1 VLAWE
6 VKMNGKEAF
15 DNSLEKAFVE
25 EYLDEQG
32 YSLEKLRHLP
42 ERVVKQLMKEATRYA
57 SLKMEEIRARAQLVH
72 EIHEGGSHHE

>member
-1 VLAWE
+1 
-6 VKMNGKEAF
+6 
-15 DNSLEKAFVE
+15 
-25 EYLDEQG
+25 
-32 YSLEKLRHLP
+32 LEKLRHLP